1 MAIYFSEKFKKNRK
15 AKDLTQEQ
23 IAEIF
28 HVSPQAISRW
38 ENGAT
43 YPDIEILPSIAAYF
57 KISVDEL
64 LGLDKIKDK
73 KRIEEISK
81 EVYDKWNGGHM
92 DVALEILR
100 NAVREFPHE
109 YSLQNLLAL
118 NITQQVEPDKEKA
131 KNNLL
136 EAITIRERVL
146 GNSTDDLTR
155 NQALFGLSQNYKKAG
170 DKEKA
175 VKTAKKLSDAA
186 SSSNVVLTTIYEGD
200 ELHKQLKANI
210 SSFTQILAYNIE
222 KLANAMYNLGSHER
236 IKLINKAI
244 GIFDFIYENGDYGFN
259 NFILISY
266 NYQLACNYHKIND
279 IDNALNCLEKAMQ
292 HAIDFDTIID
302 LEHHK
307 SLAVQG
313 LENHPRLV
321 KSYCYNECYHL
332 LHGYG
337 LAHGEFES
345 IRDDERF
352 KTVISKLEKHA
363 KSY

>member
-1 MAIYFSEKFKKNRK
+1 MAIYFSEKFKQNRK

-23 IAEIF
+23 LAEIF

-64 LGLDKIKDK
+64 LGVDKIKDK
-73 KRIEEISK
+73 EKIEEITK

-118 NITQQVEPDKEKA
+118 TITQQANTEPDKEKA

-146 GNSTDDLTR
+146 ENSTDDFTR
-155 NQALFGLSQNYKKAG
+155 DQALFGLSQNYKKAG

-175 VKTAKKLSDAA
+175 VKTAKKLSDVAC
-186 SSSNVVLTTIYEGD
+186 SSDVVLTTIYEGD
-200 ELHKQLKANI
+200 ELHNQLKTNI
-210 SSFTQILAYNIE
+210 LNFTQILAYDIE
-222 KLANAMYNLGSHER
+222 KLANSMYNLGSHER

-266 NYQLACNYHKIND
+266 YYQLACNYHKTND
-279 IDNALNCLEKAMQ
+279 MDNALNCLEKATL
-292 HAIDFDTIID
+292 HAIDFDTITD
-302 LEHHK
+302 LKHHT

-313 LENHPRLV
+313 LETRPRLV
-321 KSYCYNECYHL
+321 KSYRYNECHHL

-337 LAHGEFES
+337 LAHGEFEP

-352 KTVISKLEKHA
+352 KAVISKLEK
-363 KSY
+363 